1 MRTFFSL
8 LLLSLGL
15 TKVLAS
21 EPRIIKV
28 LPHLLDAQ
36 GRHTLSPSLY
46 ERDAYQAIL
55 RKNPVQVSGIRYDIQ
70 WQGALPKEKPMH
82 IRLYLRTLAH
92 ETSDPIILEEELKP
106 GWLPGSHWAG
116 LKLTGTAFRAVGEVQ
131 AWKAVLLDGEKVV
144 AHQES
149 FLW

>member
-1 MRTFFSL
+1 MRTILSL
-8 LLLSLGL
+8 LLVSLGL
-15 TKVLAS
+15 TQGLAS
-21 EPRIIKV
+21 EPKIIKV

-36 GRHTLSPSLY
+36 GRHALSPSLY

-70 WQGALPKEKPMH
+70 WQGSLPKKKPMH
-82 IRLYLRTLAH
+82 LRLYLRTHGH
-92 ETSDPIILEEELKP
+92 ESSAPIILEEELTP

-116 LKLTGTAFRAVGEVQ
+116 LKLTGTSFRAAGEIQ
-131 AWKAVLLDGEKVV
+131 AWKAVLLDGETVV